1 MSRKLP
7 KYDTRSPSTFGVPKD
22 DRPDYNPSP
31 FNLSWL
37 EDGFQLPR
45 CHRRSHG
52 VEFPAIRNLMEF
64 GPLRVRLKELRLRW
78 QNFGIDPHS
87 NIFVI
92 NFYNDEDA
100 CTAKLA
106 GAEYIEV

>member
-1 MSRKLP
+1 MSRKLRP
-7 KYDTRSPSTFGVPKD
+7 YDSRSPRVFGEPKD
-22 DRPDYNPSP
+22 ARPDYNPFSIK
-31 FNLSWL
+31 LGWL
-37 EDGFQLPR
+37 EDNYYAPR

-52 VEFPAIRNLMEF
+52 VEFPTIHNLREF
-64 GPLRVRLKELRLRW
+64 APLRVRLKELRLRW
-78 QNFGIDPHS
+78 QNFGVDPNS
-87 NIFVI
+87 DTFVV